1 MIIVT
6 GGAGFIGSNIA
17 QELSKK
23 YRIVICDKL
32 NNSIKKKNI
41 SHVKD
46 KRIIKINEIFSFVEK
61 NKKKISAVI
70 HMGAI
75 SATDETN
82 LELLLNNNYQ
92 YSLKL
97 FNICNKY
104 GIKFIYA
111 SSAATY
117 GNSLD
122 HFDDENSFENF
133 LNSFNSSSC
142 FPEIFS
148 LISPF
153 LLVWI
158 TKVDFPDN
166 SG

>member
-23 YRIVICDKL
+23 YRVVICDKL
-32 NNSIKKKNI
+32 NDPIKKQNI
-41 SHVKD
+41 APVRGK
-46 KRIIKINEIFSFVEK
+46 KIIKINEIFPFVEK

-82 LELLLNNNYQ
+82 LELLLNNNYL

-104 GIKFIYA
+104 KLSKYV
-111 SSAATY
+111 T
-117 GNSLD
+117 
-122 HFDDENSFENF
+122 E
-133 LNSFNSSSC
+133 
-142 FPEIFS
+142 
-148 LISPF
+148 
-153 LLVWI
+153 
-158 TKVDFPDN
+158 
-166 SG
+166 